1 MNNLMKRIMS
11 VAMAAI
17 TTTSPILSSY
27 TIYASDITVSD
38 DGTITQ
44 MSTSTDSSMSEADET
59 KFLFIKLKTAGGK
72 VVLNEGEDQ
81 EQRIRLDKKMDGAEY
96 IDVYDKND
104 VLISS
109 ESTKDNGYTYVYE
122 AKADDAVNV
131 KAKADE
137 GYTVKLYELT
147 DDSSGTEIAED
158 VGFDAGNKVEAFK
171 YPVFMEY
178 DKTVKIGFE
187 KKESAEDIAEDL
199 SVNDEAVKEKS
210 AKAEET
216 AGQLEET
223 EEEVDAIK
231 AEDLEAEHVK
241 ADDEGAEAEMNGDTE
256 SEDTKNAEDAGISK
270 KSENTKDIGSNDKQD
285 VSEEAAK
292 GDDLAVN
299 ADGNKEDNEDANITV
314 NDNDI
319 NKNIDENTEEESE
332 EKSGEDICRQ
342 LADHININTSS
353 GYYTNIS
360 ETIWASSVVQLQKKL
375 DYEWRYSKKQYEQS
389 GSVAVDTG
397 KSVCTSHKR
406 MVDEENLDDCIEQGH
421 LFDCMGCKYYRP
433 AKAELDT
440 FMSTQQKKA
449 DDNAKRVIEF
459 MNNTMNIKYK
469 DLTLE
474 EVFLSV
480 QTDATRYRMGC
491 DIKAEEKLKEWQRLK
506 SIQKTNC

>member
-178 DKTVKIGFE
+178 DKTVKIGTPYGE
-187 KKESAEDIAEDL
+187 YY
-199 SVNDEAVKEKS
+199 
-210 AKAEET
+210 
-216 AGQLEET
+216 Q
-223 EEEVDAIK
+223 
-231 AEDLEAEHVK
+231 
-241 ADDEGAEAEMNGDTE
+241 
-256 SEDTKNAEDAGISK
+256 
-270 KSENTKDIGSNDKQD
+270 
-285 VSEEAAK
+285 
-292 GDDLAVN
+292 
-299 ADGNKEDNEDANITV
+299 
-314 NDNDI
+314 
-319 NKNIDENTEEESE
+319 EES
-332 EKSGEDICRQ
+332 
-342 LADHININTSS
+342 
-353 GYYTNIS
+353 
-360 ETIWASSVVQLQKKL
+360 IWILMQKHVL
-375 DYEWRYSKKQYEQS
+375 SKERNWE
-389 GSVAVDTG
+389 GLP
-397 KSVCTSHKR
+397 KR
-406 MVDEENLDDCIEQGH
+406 NPH
-421 LFDCMGCKYYRP
+421 
-433 AKAELDT
+433 
-440 FMSTQQKKA
+440 
-449 DDNAKRVIEF
+449 
-459 MNNTMNIKYK
+459 
-469 DLTLE
+469 
-474 EVFLSV
+474 
-480 QTDATRYRMGC
+480 
-491 DIKAEEKLKEWQRLK
+491 
-506 SIQKTNC
+506 